1 MARTKSAPTAPAWFR
16 PEAYDAAAPLDA
28 GDWLLN
34 LTLRCWLRNEPNPAT
49 EKALREVGPVLR
61 RGDAAQVRAMHLAD
75 VHRWIGRFNASEWG
89 GDPLTPHY
97 EACQRPELPPDVWH
111 ALQHGRIGDG
121 INPLGCVEMYT
132 FERMLP
138 DNIRAAGAKFKPG
151 DYAGQYPQAFNGTL
165 DDAFGDGPAKQ
176 MLGRFVRVDLGLPDD
191 VLIADLQRYLKHERQ
206 RLAAMGDPQREYS
219 YREAARLK
227 AKPAPRTLA
236 TFAGLH
242 LLAYL
247 DLSRWAAGEP
257 KKSHG
262 ARLSEYDLM
271 ALAGVASARRAEL
284 REYARLAGHQMQL
297 HALFARLD
305 RSARRRATRARN

>member
-1 MARTKSAPTAPAWFR
+1 MAGKKRTPAAPDWFSADD
-16 PEAYDAAAPLDA
+16 YDAAATLDA

-49 EKALREVGPVLR
+49 EKALREVGPVLK
-61 RGDAAQVRAMHLAD
+61 RGDAAQIRAMHLAD
-75 VHRWIGRFNASEWG
+75 VHRWVAIFNASEWG
-89 GDPLTPHY
+89 NPFAAFDD
-97 EACQRPELPPDVWH
+97 ACRRPQLPPDVRH
-111 ALQHGRIGDG
+111 ALLHGRTRDG
-121 INPLGCVEMYT
+121 IAPLGCVEMYT
-132 FERMLP
+132 LERMLP
-138 DNIRAAGAKFKPG
+138 DEIRAAGAKFKPT
-151 DYAGQYPQAFNGTL
+151 DNLARHPRAFGGNL

-176 MLGRFVRVDLGLPDD
+176 MSGRFVRVDLAMPDD
-191 VLIADLQRYLKHERQ
+191 VLLADLQRYLKHERQ

-284 REYARLAGHQMQL
+284 RGYARLAGHQMQL

-305 RSARRRATRARN
+305 RSARRRATRGKN